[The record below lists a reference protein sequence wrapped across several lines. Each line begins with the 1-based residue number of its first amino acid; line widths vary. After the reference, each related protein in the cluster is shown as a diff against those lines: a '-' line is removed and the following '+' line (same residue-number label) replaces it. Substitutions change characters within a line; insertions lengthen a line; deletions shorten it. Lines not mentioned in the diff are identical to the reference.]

1 MDFTDINFVP
11 HNDMHPD
18 DIDLVEQHKNLIESK
33 SLSGATAL
41 LDENDYQKG
50 FRASLFDSIEKKL
63 QQIQIYLLNK
73 YVAESDEFYSIEEP
87 SAEFMEENNY
97 KYWIQPY

>member
-1 MDFTDINFVP
+1 MDFTNVNFVP

-33 SLSGATAL
+33 NLSGATTL
-41 LDENDYQKG
+41 LDDNDYQKG

-73 YVAESDEFYSIEEP
+73 YVAEPDEFYSIEEP
-87 SAEFMEENNY
+87 SEELMEG
-97 KYWIQPY
+97 KTYWIQPY